1 MMNGCDCYGE
11 KTLHYVSAAHGGWG
25 IVRIAAQVPE
35 SHQLFVCP
43 FACGRH
49 GALGGEMNGIKDR
62 ISYLFI
68 TEADIVSGEFEEL
81 IVDGVNELFEA
92 LEKQPK
98 VLFVFTACL
107 DDLLGTDHEPILKR
121 LGELYPDTHFRHC
134 TMNPI
139 SLDTTLP
146 PGITVQINM
155 YSLLEPA
162 SEQKK
167 QVNLLGCNVPQKET
181 DDIRAVLQQAGYE
194 LGVLSA
200 CRDYEE
206 FEEMAKAE
214 LNLVISPVVLAA
226 AKKMEKKLGI
236 PWLRHLRSYRLD
248 EIDEMYAALSKQ
260 LNTDLTEAAAEFRK
274 KAEEKITETLAVI
287 GDYPV
292 AVDYQ
297 AVLRPFNLAL
307 ALTEYGFKVGLV
319 ASNGIPAFEKESAK
333 KLKEMVPDIVFTDP
347 MHPQSVQ
354 YPHEGEEYL
363 CIGFDCG
370 YITKSKKLVELVE
383 DEGLFGYSGV
393 MELMNRMQDA
403 FLTKADVNKMIEG
416 AGLII

>member
-1 MMNGCDCYGE
+1 MSKACS
-11 KTLHYVSAAHGGWG
+11 LHYVSASHGGWG
-25 IVRIAAQVPE
+25 IVRMAALVPE
-35 SHQLFVCP
+35 AHLLFVCP
-43 FACGRH
+43 SACGRH
-49 GALGGEMNGIKDR
+49 NAVGASVAGIKHR
-62 ISYLFI
+62 VSYLFL
-68 TEADIVSGEFEEL
+68 TEADIVSGDFEQM
-81 IVDGVNELFEA
+81 IVDNVDILFEA
-92 LEKQPK
+92 LPK
-98 VLFVFTACL
+98 KPRALLIFTSCL
-107 DDLLGTDHEPILKR
+107 DDLLGTDHEPILA
-121 LGELYPDTHFRHC
+121 ELTRRNPDVKFRHC

-139 SLDTTLP
+139 SLDSKLP
-146 PGITVQINM
+146 PGVTTYRNM
-155 YSLLEPA
+155 FSVLEKREETKNLVNVLGSNVTYDKTSELKRLLKTKGYRVA
-162 SEQKK
+162 
-167 QVNLLGCNVPQKET
+167 NIADYT
-181 DDIRAVLQQAGYE
+181 DFD
-194 LGVLSA
+194 S
-200 CRDYEE
+200 
-206 FEEMAKAE
+206 FMEMASAR
-214 LNLVISPVVLAA
+214 LNLVVSPIALKTAEM
-226 AKKMEKKLGI
+226 MEKEFGI
-236 PWLRHLRSYRLD
+236 PYFTAYITYDPEEITEVYRKLEKALD
-248 EIDEMYAALSKQ
+248 LDFGPAL
-260 LNTDLTEAAAEFRK
+260 E
-274 KAEEKITETLAVI
+274 EEKEKAYEEIQKAKEVI
-287 GDYPV
+287 GDYPI

-307 ALTEYGFKVGLV
+307 ALAEYGFKVGMV